1 MAENK
6 IDDDFLKEIEA
17 YLENTNAYEKI
28 CAMTAKRLKDE
39 GCEIDELPEFAVKV
53 SKYIDDKT
61 MPQNNT
67 TVGGLVFG
75 HSLVYTFLINMFL
88 DATNEMNPVA
98 TDECVK
104 FLYTNMHILAEERGL
119 LDENGN
125 LKEN

>member
-6 IDDDFLKEIEA
+6 IDDDFQKEIEA
-17 YLENTNAYEKI
+17 YLENANAFEKI
-28 CAMTAKRLKDE
+28 CAMTAKRLEDE
-39 GCEIDELPEFAVKV
+39 GCKIDELPEFAVAV
-53 SKYIDDKT
+53 SKDIDNKI

-67 TVGGLVFG
+67 TMGGLVFG

-98 TDECVK
+98 ADECVK
-104 FLYTNMHILAEERGL
+104 FFYTKMHVLAEERGL